1 MNSFRLSIRQRFT
14 LVIALC
20 VLLPFLGFCVWM
32 MDSWRTEQIQNRTAI
47 LKEHS
52 EQLWNQASLTVELCS
67 LFSRS
72 FLSNGHMSEYLLALH
87 NGEPLS
93 NQNLYDFAVGEV
105 ASMERMVASN
115 PYLYCARVYSTQY
128 SIQEIMPI
136 FFGRERLQEI
146 GWEGTMPADGPCWLL
161 NYTDRVFSANVS
173 GLMALLTPITT
184 DDGELLGL
192 LEVSVPM
199 ESAFPDL
206 FQSEEP
212 ACLVTSDGQVYG
224 LSAEESLPAR
234 LKEVPPLEG
243 NFAVW
248 ETELDGEPVLAC
260 AVSVPGLDGVY
271 YTVSSLSDLHNEFLR
286 GQIILTL
293 LVTAGVFAIWLLAR
307 VLVGRMLRQL
317 YHVLDGVRAF
327 SQGET
332 EVEIPVESKD
342 EIGEFSN
349 QINLLLGSIRDLI
362 QRQIQSQVLIKNTQI
377 RALQNQINAH
387 FIYNVLE
394 SIKMMAQMEEKHEI
408 AQAITDLSK
417 LLRYTMD
424 WKRPVVRL
432 EEELQYIR
440 HYLALVNLRYD
451 GQVTLDAQVPRALL
465 DQAVP
470 KVSLQ
475 PIVENAVVHGPPLRE
490 DRTIFLT
497 AREGDGV
504 TITIRGDAPL
514 GEEDR
519 SRMLRSI
526 SGTLEGAS
534 ASGNG
539 IGLHN
544 IQERIQRTFGAEYG
558 LQVGEGVTLSLP
570 RREAEGGERV

>member
-1 MNSFRLSIRQRFT
+1 MNRVRLSIRQRFT

-20 VLLPFLGFCVWM
+20 VLLPLLGFCIWM
-32 MDSWRTEQIQNRTAI
+32 MNGWRAEQIQDRTDT
-47 LKEHS
+47 LQKQS
-52 EQLWNQASLTVELCS
+52 EQLWNQASRTVELCS

-72 FLSNGHMSEYLLALH
+72 FLSNGHMSEYLAALH
-87 NGEPLS
+87 NGETLS
-93 NQNLYDFAVGEV
+93 NQALYDFAVHEV
-105 ASMERMVASN
+105 ASMERMVVSN

-146 GWEGTMPADGPCWLL
+146 GWEGAMPTDGSCWLL
-161 NYTDRVFSANVS
+161 DYTDRIFSANVS

-199 ESAFPDL
+199 ESTFPDL
-206 FQSEEP
+206 FHSDVP
-212 ACLVTSDGQVYG
+212 SCLVTSDGQVYG
-224 LSAEESLPAR
+224 LSPEDSLPTR
-234 LKEVPPLEG
+234 LEEVPALEG
-243 NFAVW
+243 DFAVW
-248 ETELDGEPVLAC
+248 ETELDGQPVLAS
-260 AVSVPGLDGVY
+260 AVSVPALDGIY
-271 YTVSSLSDLHNEFLR
+271 YTVSPLSDLHSAFLR
-286 GQIILTL
+286 GQGILTL
-293 LVTAGVFAIWLLAR
+293 LVIAGVFVIWLLAR

-342 EIGEFSN
+342 EMGEFSN

-362 QRQIQSQVLIKNTQI
+362 HRQIQSQVLIKNTQI

-387 FIYNVLE
+387 FIHNVLE
-394 SIKMMAQMEEKHEI
+394 SIKMMAQMEEKYEI

-417 LLRYTMD
+417 LLRYTMN

-432 EEELQYIR
+432 DEELQYIR

-451 GQVTLDAQVPRALL
+451 GQVTLDAQVPQALL

-497 AREGDGV
+497 VREGDEV
-504 TITIRGDAPL
+504 TITIRGDTPL
-514 GEEDR
+514 SEEDR

-526 SGTLEGAS
+526 NGTLEGGS
-534 ASGNG
+534 TSGNG

-544 IQERIQRTFGAEYG
+544 IQERIQRTFGTEYG
-558 LQVGEGVTLSLP
+558 LQVGEGVTMTLP
-570 RREAEGGERV
+570 RREEEGGERV